1 VDPVAYSTGSLKA
14 KKAIDSAVAGMKK
27 AIDAILNEL
36 LAAIFVPINLPGAR
50 RLFEPLKPDLTEY
63 AEEAKEALNAK
74 IDFFVEMQTNERDAR
89 LATFFRSAFLV
100 VGYYKFVHPDAPGQQ
115 PRMNFECFM
124 RVFGRPTDTRGAIG
138 TNPANDRPGAYTQ
151 YYPHEHL
158 DRPEIL
164 PPQDPPVFAPGL
176 QTLARPFRVA
186 WGKEPGTRSP
196 RRKDRLDPD
205 LYSYVRDQIE
215 MTAGLLAEVELQME
229 RTLAEGIRDDDPEWY
244 ISLAKLGH
252 ALHQVEDFFAHSNW
266 VELAAQRL
274 GEKFLAENIP
284 SRLGVEFVDRAL
296 TTYQKRLRRHLT
308 SPLRRWQAH
317 PPEDWVVTG
326 FFDFQDT
333 LISLAHVSEEL
344 WGGDVPDPYAEVHAR
359 IEIAKDVVE
368 HPRTAQYRVQQVMQQ
383 TLEFL
388 TDPRKALKDRDNGVA
403 QSLRD
408 RYEPDLNKLRR
419 PGVSRKVAEQVAR
432 EVPLLSGAPGEVQEA
447 FFDVIVEGSRAHK
460 IGRLSLTI
468 YQTIN
473 EIAEFIKNPLGW
485 LTDWLPEY
493 LKDRLKDALKFYVKE
508 RVYDWVGANRIGCH
522 SLLAKDHGREP
533 FYDKQKECATA
544 VHWYIVNTLLHR
556 PAEKSGVYVDW
567 LELLEYF
574 LRNPL
579 QPKSG
584 SYREVRANV
593 PVTLV
598 HAVTHGEQL
607 KAKDPRYSL
616 EDLYRWSALNPRR
629 FTWRTIADANFG
641 TKDLPLKEAQDL
653 INQILRDRS
662 WGVPVTAPN
671 YAFKAGLP
679 IRIPQQRMPAI
690 FRVSISDDPTWFREV
705 LQKNWTV
712 FKGYEDP
719 ETQTSQQPRK
729 HHTPV
734 MISGDQLALLIRRG
748 EKLRREA
755 REVYRP
761 SSSQAAQ
768 R

>member
-1 VDPVAYSTGSLKA
+1 
-14 KKAIDSAVAGMKK
+14 
-27 AIDAILNEL
+27 
-36 LAAIFVPINLPGAR
+36 
-50 RLFEPLKPDLTEY
+50 
-63 AEEAKEALNAK
+63 
-74 IDFFVEMQTNERDAR
+74 
-89 LATFFRSAFLV
+89 
-100 VGYYKFVHPDAPGQQ
+100 
-115 PRMNFECFM
+115 
-124 RVFGRPTDTRGAIG
+124 
-138 TNPANDRPGAYTQ
+138 
-151 YYPHEHL
+151 
-158 DRPEIL
+158 
-164 PPQDPPVFAPGL
+164 
-176 QTLARPFRVA
+176 
-186 WGKEPGTRSP
+186 
-196 RRKDRLDPD
+196 
-205 LYSYVRDQIE
+205 
-215 MTAGLLAEVELQME
+215 
-229 RTLAEGIRDDDPEWY
+229 
-244 ISLAKLGH
+244 
-252 ALHQVEDFFAHSNW
+252 
-266 VELAAQRL
+266 
-274 GEKFLAENIP
+274 
-284 SRLGVEFVDRAL
+284 
-296 TTYQKRLRRHLT
+296 
-308 SPLRRWQAH
+308 
-317 PPEDWVVTG
+317 
-326 FFDFQDT
+326 
-333 LISLAHVSEEL
+333 VSEEL

-719 ETQTSQQPRK
+719 ETQTSQQPLK

>member
-36 LAAIFVPINLPGAR
+36 LAAIFVPIDLPGAR

-186 WGKEPGTRSP
+186 RGKEPGTRSP

-229 RTLAEGIRDDDPEWY
+229 RALAEGIRDDDPEWY

-274 GEKFLAENIP
+274 GEKFLAEKIP

-308 SPLRRWQAH
+308 SPLGRWQAH

-419 PGVSRKVAEQVAR
+419 PGVSREVAEQVAR

-447 FFDVIVEGSRAHK
+447 FFDVIVEGSRAYK

-533 FYDKQKECATA
+533 FYEQQKECATA

-598 HAVTHGEQL
+598 HVVSHGEQL

-616 EDLYRWSALNPRR
+616 EDLYRWSAINPRR

-641 TKDLPLKEAQDL
+641 TKDLPLKEAQDR
-653 INQILRDRS
+653 INQILQDRS

-679 IRIPQQRMPAI
+679 VHIPQQRMSAI
-690 FRVSISDDPTWFREV
+690 FRVSIGDDPTWFREV
-705 LQKNWTV
+705 LQKDWTV
-712 FKGYEDP
+712 FKGYDDP
-719 ETQTSQQPRK
+719 ETGTSESPLK